1 MTDVEQEMGMKD
13 KRQVYRWHL
22 VFYLRVFDG
31 MNQKIL
37 GHLVDISQK
46 GIMLIC
52 DNPVAVDKAYN
63 LRMCLPNQMKDRD
76 EIIFPAI
83 SKWCKNDTDPNFY
96 LAGFQLDDL
105 EPAIS
110 NLIATLI
117 KDFSQN
123 KQQQ

>member
-1 MTDVEQEMGMKD
+1 MADVGQEKGAKER
-13 KRQVYRWHL
+13 RQVDRWHL

-37 GHLVDISQK
+37 GHLVDISEK

-52 DNPVAVDKAYN
+52 DNPVAVNKAYS

-76 EIIFPAI
+76 EINFPAL
-83 SKWCKNDTDPNFY
+83 SRWCKSDTDPTFY

-105 EPAIS
+105 EPAIR

-117 KDFSQN
+117 RNFRQN
-123 KQQQ
+123 D